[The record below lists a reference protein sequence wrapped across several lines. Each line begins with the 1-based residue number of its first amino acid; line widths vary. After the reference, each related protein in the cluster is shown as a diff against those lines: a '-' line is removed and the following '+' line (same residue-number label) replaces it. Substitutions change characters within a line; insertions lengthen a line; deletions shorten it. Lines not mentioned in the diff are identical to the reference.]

1 MPKNTLED
9 LRNHLFATLEGL
21 TDEKKPM
28 EIDRANAVVKVAQ
41 TIVNAAKTE
50 IEFIEATGEEPATD
64 FFGKREKPKLLPQSS
79 KTNGRAALRA

>member
-28 EIDRANAVVKVAQ
+28 DISRAQVVAKVAQ

-50 IEFIEATGEEPATD
+50 IEFMEVTGEMPGTD
-64 FFGKREKPKLLPQSS
+64 FFGKKAQRAQLPPGGKP
-79 KTNGRAALRA
+79 NGRALHS